1 MDLYFIRHLQ
11 GVFFSLQMIIVTFLL
26 SGCFQPQP
34 QPPPNKPTDPQILAT
49 VNGEAITQQLVDR
62 EVQVSRLNLNEPLP
76 PLLGDDL
83 TRAREEALNQ
93 LISRRLVLQA
103 ASQQGFVLDD
113 TLVESHVRLWY
124 GSHEPSRW
132 VEVLAQVG
140 VTHAE
145 VRWWVREILTVE
157 RFMTEVI
164 LVEAAVDERQAVYN
178 AWLNQRRAAA
188 EITVYDNGGSGD
200 SLPRVGEIAPPF
212 SLSSL
217 NGQPIRLSDYA
228 GQVVLLNIW
237 ATWCS
242 SCLTEMPA
250 YQQVYQRHQA
260 EFVILALNFQGDK
273 AEVQQYAAGL
283 GLTFPIL
290 LDPDGQVARL
300 QYRVSGMP
308 TSFLIDAHGR
318 IVYQHIGP
326 MSQATLMEQL
336 AKLGVGGE

>member
-1 MDLYFIRHLQ
+1 MLQ
-11 GVFFSLQMIIVTFLL
+11 LSHNDYLAVLIVVTLLL
-26 SGCFQPQP
+26 SSCLQT
-34 QPPPNKPTDPQILAT
+34 QPPPNNPTEPKILAT

-103 ASQQGFVLDD
+103 ASQQGFVLAD
-113 TLVESHVRLWY
+113 TLVESHVPLWY

-132 VEVLAQVG
+132 AEVLAQVELTRAD
-140 VTHAE
+140 VL
-145 VRWWVREILTVE
+145 WWVREILTVE

-164 LVEAAVDERQAVYN
+164 LVEAAADERQAVYN

-200 SLPRVGEIAPPF
+200 ALPRVGEAAPPF
-212 SLSSL
+212 SLLSL
-217 NGQPIRLSDYA
+217 NGPPIRLSDYA
-228 GQVVLLNIW
+228 GQVVLLNVW

-242 SCLTEMPA
+242 SCLSELPA

-260 EFVILALNFQGDK
+260 EFVILGLNFQESEAQVK
-273 AEVQQYAAGL
+273 PYADGL
-283 GLTFPIL
+283 GVTFPIL
-290 LDPDGQVARL
+290 LDPDGRVARQ
-300 QYRVSGMP
+300 QYRVSGLP
-308 TSFLIDAHGR
+308 TSFLIDAHGT

-336 AKLGVGGE
+336 ADLGVGDE